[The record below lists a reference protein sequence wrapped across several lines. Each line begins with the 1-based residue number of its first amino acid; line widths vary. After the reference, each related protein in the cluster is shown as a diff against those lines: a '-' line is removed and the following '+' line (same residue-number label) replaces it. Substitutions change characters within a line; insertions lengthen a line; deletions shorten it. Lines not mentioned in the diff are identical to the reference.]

1 MLSANQNLVT
11 PQNLPAT
18 QSGQLVLPEGKFP
31 GFALPEAVLHSIPL
45 PPEFDVLVQS
55 AVKENSVKT
64 IFPKFFNALFRRQG
78 VVNKHTIQSLVSV
91 GQSLSHLAREI
102 EGRDR
107 ILEKLTAHLN
117 AYGEHVQRGQLALSN
132 HFSAYGEHARQE
144 HLALVNFVEQEK
156 AISGTRTA
164 ALMTVTRT
172 LDSRLGE
179 LQSLTAETNHR
190 IEQVKESV
198 ERNGPIL
205 RELAARLAEAQTQTE
220 HLSRQ
225 SQAALADSSL
235 RLDGQMAEL
244 RDSLLRELAARLAE
258 AQTQTEHLSRQS
270 QAALADS
277 SLRLDG
283 QISKLAEKFVET
295 QTLVAAVR
303 ASARVAA
310 EEVRRDVE
318 AALDTLSQRTDER
331 MAELRD
337 SLLRELAAR
346 LAETDQRTVARL
358 DEVRQQFV
366 PIHTS
371 QRAET
376 DEKITTLASRMD
388 RFMVAMDE
396 RMAGIE
402 ARLAKQETMAAQMD
416 PLVSSLRAAGQANE
430 TVAAEV
436 DSLRNDL
443 LVLAGANA
451 GVAKRQE
458 ATEATLGG
466 TSAALDSLLPSL
478 RIQLE
483 RLSGLGAG
491 KRRQAIAHG
500 AHESVDAA
508 QLMISDAFYVALE
521 ARFRGPKK
529 VIRERQSRYL
539 PLIEEA
545 RQRVELFPPTLQ
557 GPAAKHPLERLHAK
571 GGVLDLGCGRG
582 EWLDLLKEHT
592 VPSLG
597 VDQNRFFLQT
607 CRESGHD
614 VIDADLIDF
623 LRTAPDGSVAAV
635 TSFHVIEH
643 LPIPVFQ
650 EMAGHVA
657 RILCRGGIAIFETPN
672 PTNMLTSGLNFLLDP
687 THLRPVHP
695 QFASLVLET
704 AGFTSVRLEFLSPYD
719 ESYNVGSPED
729 PLAKK
734 FNEYFHGPQ
743 EYVVIGIKP

>member
-198 ERNGPIL
+198 ERNGPI
-205 RELAARLAEAQTQTE
+205 
-220 HLSRQ
+220 
-225 SQAALADSSL
+225 
-235 RLDGQMAEL
+235 
-244 RDSLLRELAARLAE
+244 LRELAARLAE

>member
-117 AYGEHVQRGQLALSN
+117 AYGEHVQQGQLALSN

-235 RLDGQMAEL
+235 RLDGQF
-244 RDSLLRELAARLAE
+244 
-258 AQTQTEHLSRQS
+258 
-270 QAALADS
+270 
-277 SLRLDG
+277 
-283 QISKLAEKFVET
+283 SKLAEKFVET

-436 DSLRNDL
+436 DSLRNGL

-557 GPAAKHPLERLHAK
+557 GPAAKHPLKRLHAK

-743 EYVVIGIKP
+743 EYAVIGIKP

>member
-1 MLSANQNLVT
+1 MLSANQNPVT

-117 AYGEHVQRGQLALSN
+117 AYGEHVQRGQLALAN

-225 SQAALADSSL
+225 SQAALADSS
-235 RLDGQMAEL
+235 Q
-244 RDSLLRELAARLAE
+244 
-258 AQTQTEHLSRQS
+258 
-270 QAALADS
+270 
-277 SLRLDG
+277 RLDG

-303 ASARVAA
+303 ASARAAA

-318 AALDTLSQRTDER
+318 AALITLSQRTDER
-331 MAELRD
+331 MVELRD
-337 SLLRELAAR
+337 NLLRELASR
-346 LAETDQRTVARL
+346 LAETDQRTLDRL
-358 DEVRQQFV
+358 EEVRQQFV
-366 PIHTS
+366 PIQTS
-371 QRAET
+371 QRAEME
-376 DEKITTLASRMD
+376 EKITTLASRMD
-388 RFMVAMDE
+388 RFMVAMDD

-416 PLVSSLRAAGQANE
+416 PVVSSLRAAGQANE

-436 DSLRNDL
+436 DTLRNDL

-451 GVAKRQE
+451 GVAKRQA

-500 AHESVDAA
+500 ANESVDAA
-508 QLMISDAFYVALE
+508 QLLISDSFYVALE
-521 ARFRGPKK
+521 ARFRGPRK

-545 RQRVELFPPTLQ
+545 RQRVELFPPTQQ
-557 GPAAKHPLERLHAK
+557 GPAAKHPLKRFHAK

-582 EWLDLLKEHT
+582 EWLDLLKEHA

-597 VDQNRFFLQT
+597 VDQNRFFLQM

-657 RILCRGGIAIFETPN
+657 RILRRGGIAIFETPN

-704 AGFTSVRLEFLSPYD
+704 AGFASVRLEFLSPYD

-743 EYVVIGIKP
+743 EYAVIGIKP